1 MTYNVWLSPARPGR
15 YPGTGGPGSADGRTL
30 TLRAVTQAD
39 AEGLNALFKGLS
51 DEDRYC
57 RFFGLYHPDR
67 KFLEQMTRAEDEGGH
82 RLVAVAS
89 GPEESL
95 VAETGYAMLPNGDG
109 EFTMTIA
116 PKWQGRRLGPY
127 LLDTLVAV
135 AAARGVPN
143 LQADIL
149 LGNSRMLRLLSRRGY
164 MELGRNEFSEVR
176 VAIDAAQP
184 ARARLATVT
193 R

>member
-1 MTYNVWLSPARPGR
+1 
-15 YPGTGGPGSADGRTL
+15 
-30 TLRAVTQAD
+30 
-39 AEGLNALFKGLS
+39 
-51 DEDRYC
+51 
-57 RFFGLYHPDR
+57 
-67 KFLEQMTRAEDEGGH
+67 
-82 RLVAVAS
+82 
-89 GPEESL
+89 
-95 VAETGYAMLPNGDG
+95 
-109 EFTMTIA
+109 MTIA
-116 PKWQGRRLGPY
+116 PEWQGRRLGPY

-135 AAARGVPN
+135 ATARGVPN

>member
-1 MTYNVWLSPARPGR
+1 MLAHAEPGADAAAGAVATVGR
-15 YPGTGGPGSADGRTL
+15 RGGRALTVRTVTAADADGL
-30 TLRAVTQAD
+30 D
-39 AEGLNALFKGLS
+39 ALFQGLS
-51 DEDRYC
+51 DDDRYH
-57 RFFGLYHPDR
+57 RFFSLRPPAR
-67 KFLEQMTRAEDEGGH
+67 QFVEQMTRAQDEGGY

-95 VAETGYAMLPNGDG
+95 VAETGYAILPNGDG